1 MFSRFFIERPIFA
14 TVISIVVVLA
24 GLLSIENLPVAQ
36 YPEITPPTVTI
47 SAQYPGASADTIQK
61 TVAAPIEQQVNGVEH
76 MIYMSSTSSS
86 SGTVNITVS
95 FEIGTDPDQATI
107 NVNNRVQQALPTLPE
122 EVRRLGVTVEKRST
136 NFLQIVALQSPDGR
150 YDTIYLN
157 NYAILNII
165 DELKR
170 VPGVGNATVFGAQ
183 DYSMRIWLKPDRM
196 QQLKLTATDIVNA
209 INEQNSQFAAGKVGA
224 PPTPD
229 STQLTYTVTTQGR
242 LTDARQFENIILRAN
257 PDGSVLRLKDVAR
270 VELGALSYDVASK
283 LNGKPSV
290 AIGIYLQ
297 SGANALAVADGVRAA
312 MQHVAASFPSG
323 ISYSIPYDTTRFV
336 VVSIKE
342 VIKTLFE
349 AMVLVFLV
357 VYLFL
362 QNWRATIIPCIAVPV
377 SLIGAFAGM
386 YLLGF
391 SINTLTLLG
400 LVLAIGIVVDDAIVV
415 LENVE
420 RIMAEEKLPP
430 KQAAI
435 KAMTEVSGPVVA
447 IVLVLCSV
455 FIPVA
460 FLGGMTGL
468 LYKQFAITLAVS
480 VAISGFVA
488 LTLSP
493 ALCALLLKPT
503 HHEPRG
509 FFRWFNRGFEW
520 LTHRYTAGVA
530 LVMRRGVLALLI
542 FAALIAATWGLFR
555 IVPTSFIPPEDQ
567 GFMIAAVILPDAA
580 SLHRTEQVT
589 DRITALQIK
598 NSSIADTLAINGFDL
613 LSGGSRTSSATMFMI
628 LKPWDERKSAAAS
641 VNGLIGRLMAAA
653 ASIRQALVLAF
664 NPPAI
669 PGLGATG
676 GFEFYIQN
684 RGTGDSHALAAVTQ
698 KFIAA
703 AAKRPELTGVST
715 QFRADVPQLYIDV
728 DRDQA
733 QAYGVKLSDIF
744 NALQSTF
751 GALYVNDF
759 NKFGR
764 TYRVQLQAEAP
775 FRSTPADI
783 SKVWVRSSTTGDMV
797 PLATLVDVKRVTGP
811 ETVDRFNLFPAAN
824 VIGNAAP
831 GYSSGQAIAA
841 MEQVAKQVLP
851 SDYSYAWSGISYEE
865 KKAGSTSTMAFAF
878 GIIMVF
884 LVLAAQY
891 EKWSLPISVILAVP
905 FGLFGAM
912 LAVWLRGLSNDIY
925 FQISL
930 LTLIGLAAKNAIL
943 IVEFAVLKH
952 DEGMP
957 VGDAALEA
965 ARLRFRPILMTSMAF
980 ILGVVPLAIATGA
993 GAASRHSIGTGVVGG
1008 MLSATFLAVFFV
1020 PLFYVLVSRRKRGVA
1035 HDDAGTGATA
1045 GEPR

>member
-14 TVISIVVVLA
+14 TVISIVIVLA
-24 GLLSIENLPVAQ
+24 GLLSIENLPIAQ

-47 SAQYPGASADTIQK
+47 TAQYPGASADTIQK

-86 SGTVNITVS
+86 SGTVSITVS

-122 EVRRLGVTVEKRST
+122 AVRRLGVTVEKRST

-157 NYAILNII
+157 NYAILNVI

-196 QQLKLTATDIVNA
+196 QQLKLTATDIANA

-224 PPTPD
+224 PPTD
-229 STQLTYTVTTQGR
+229 NSTQLTYTVTTQGR

-270 VELGALSYDVASK
+270 VELGALSYDVTSK

-349 AMVLVFLV
+349 AMLLVFLV

-362 QNWRATIIPCIAVPV
+362 QNWRATIIPCIAAPV

-420 RIMAEEKLPP
+420 RIMAEEKLSP
-430 KQAAI
+430 KDAAI

-493 ALCALLLKPT
+493 ALCALLLKPAQ
-503 HHEPRG
+503 HEPRG

-530 LVMRRGVLALLI
+530 LVMRRGALALLI
-542 FAALIAATWGLFR
+542 FAALLAATWGLFR

-580 SLHRTEQVT
+580 SLNRTEQVT
-589 DRITALQIK
+589 NRITAMQMK
-598 NSSIADTLAINGFDL
+598 NPSIADTLAINGFDM
-613 LSGGSRTSSATMFMI
+613 LSGGSRTSSATMFII
-628 LKPWDERKSAAAS
+628 LKPWDERKSAATS
-641 VNGLIGRLMAAA
+641 VNGLIGQLMGAA

-669 PGLGATG
+669 PGLGTTG

-684 RGTGDSHALAAVTQ
+684 RGNGDSHALAAVTQ

-715 QFRADVPQLYIDV
+715 QFRADVPQLYIKV
-728 DRDQA
+728 DRDEA

-797 PLATLVDVKRVTGP
+797 PLATLVDIKRITGP
-811 ETVDRFNLFPAAN
+811 ETVDRFNIFPAAN

-831 GYSSGQAIAA
+831 GYSSGQAISA
-841 MEQVAKQVLP
+841 MEQVAQQVLP
-851 SDYSYAWSGISYEE
+851 SDYSYAWSGISFEE
-865 KKAGSTSTMAFAF
+865 KQAGGTSMLAFVF

-905 FGLFGAM
+905 FGLFGAI
-912 LAVWLRGLSNDIY
+912 LAVWLTGLSNDIY

-930 LTLIGLAAKNAIL
+930 LTLVGLAAKNAIL

-952 DEGMP
+952 DEGMAIK
-957 VGDAALEA
+957 DAALEA

-980 ILGVVPLAIATGA
+980 ILGVLPLAIATGA
-993 GAASRHSIGTGVVGG
+993 GAASR
-1008 MLSATFLAVFFV
+1008 
-1020 PLFYVLVSRRKRGVA
+1020 
-1035 HDDAGTGATA
+1035 
-1045 GEPR
+1045 

>member
-1 MFSRFFIERPIFA
+1 
-14 TVISIVVVLA
+14 
-24 GLLSIENLPVAQ
+24 
-36 YPEITPPTVTI
+36 
-47 SAQYPGASADTIQK
+47 
-61 TVAAPIEQQVNGVEH
+61 
-76 MIYMSSTSSS
+76 
-86 SGTVNITVS
+86 
-95 FEIGTDPDQATI
+95 
-107 NVNNRVQQALPTLPE
+107 
-122 EVRRLGVTVEKRST
+122 
-136 NFLQIVALQSPDGR
+136 
-150 YDTIYLN
+150 
-157 NYAILNII
+157 
-165 DELKR
+165 
-170 VPGVGNATVFGAQ
+170 
-183 DYSMRIWLKPDRM
+183 
-196 QQLKLTATDIVNA
+196 
-209 INEQNSQFAAGKVGA
+209 
-224 PPTPD
+224 
-229 STQLTYTVTTQGR
+229 
-242 LTDARQFENIILRAN
+242 
-257 PDGSVLRLKDVAR
+257 
-270 VELGALSYDVASK
+270 
-283 LNGKPSV
+283 
-290 AIGIYLQ
+290 
-297 SGANALAVADGVRAA
+297 
-312 MQHVAASFPSG
+312 
-323 ISYSIPYDTTRFV
+323 
-336 VVSIKE
+336 
-342 VIKTLFE
+342 
-349 AMVLVFLV
+349 
-357 VYLFL
+357 
-362 QNWRATIIPCIAVPV
+362 
-377 SLIGAFAGM
+377 
-386 YLLGF
+386 
-391 SINTLTLLG
+391 
-400 LVLAIGIVVDDAIVV
+400 V

-420 RIMAEEKLPP
+420 RIMAEEKLAP
-430 KQAAI
+430 KDAAI

-493 ALCALLLKPT
+493 ALCALLLKPAQN
-503 HHEPRG
+503 EPRG

-520 LTHRYTAGVA
+520 LTHHYTAGVA
-530 LVMRRGVLALLI
+530 LVMRRGVLAMLI

-580 SLHRTEQVT
+580 SLSRTEQVT
-589 DRITALQIK
+589 DRVTAIQMK
-598 NSSIADTLAINGFDL
+598 NPSIADTLAINGFDL
-613 LSGGSRTSSATMFMI
+613 LSGGSRTSAATMFMI
-628 LKPWDERKSAAAS
+628 LKPWDERKSAATS
-641 VNGLIGRLMAAA
+641 VNGLIGRLMGAA

-728 DRDQA
+728 DRDEA

-797 PLATLVDVKRVTGP
+797 PLATLVDVKRITGP
-811 ETVDRFNLFPAAN
+811 ETVDRFNIFTAAN

-851 SDYSYAWSGISYEE
+851 SDYSYAWSGISFEE
-865 KKAGSTSTMAFAF
+865 KKAGGTSTLAFAF
-878 GIIMVF
+878 GIVMVF

-891 EKWSLPISVILAVP
+891 EKWSLPISVLLAVP

-957 VGDAALEA
+957 VRDAALEA

-980 ILGVVPLAIATGA
+980 ILGVIPLAIATGA

-1020 PLFYVLVSRRKRGVA
+1020 PLFYVLVSRRKPKATRG
-1035 HDDAGTGATA
+1035 AGTQTTE
-1045 GEPR
+1045 GEQR

>member
-1 MFSRFFIERPIFA
+1 
-14 TVISIVVVLA
+14 
-24 GLLSIENLPVAQ
+24 
-36 YPEITPPTVTI
+36 
-47 SAQYPGASADTIQK
+47 
-61 TVAAPIEQQVNGVEH
+61 
-76 MIYMSSTSSS
+76 
-86 SGTVNITVS
+86 
-95 FEIGTDPDQATI
+95 
-107 NVNNRVQQALPTLPE
+107 
-122 EVRRLGVTVEKRST
+122 
-136 NFLQIVALQSPDGR
+136 
-150 YDTIYLN
+150 
-157 NYAILNII
+157 
-165 DELKR
+165 
-170 VPGVGNATVFGAQ
+170 
-183 DYSMRIWLKPDRM
+183 
-196 QQLKLTATDIVNA
+196 
-209 INEQNSQFAAGKVGA
+209 
-224 PPTPD
+224 
-229 STQLTYTVTTQGR
+229 
-242 LTDARQFENIILRAN
+242 
-257 PDGSVLRLKDVAR
+257 
-270 VELGALSYDVASK
+270 
-283 LNGKPSV
+283 
-290 AIGIYLQ
+290 
-297 SGANALAVADGVRAA
+297 
-312 MQHVAASFPSG
+312 
-323 ISYSIPYDTTRFV
+323 
-336 VVSIKE
+336 
-342 VIKTLFE
+342 
-349 AMVLVFLV
+349 
-357 VYLFL
+357 
-362 QNWRATIIPCIAVPV
+362 
-377 SLIGAFAGM
+377 
-386 YLLGF
+386 
-391 SINTLTLLG
+391 
-400 LVLAIGIVVDDAIVV
+400 
-415 LENVE
+415 
-420 RIMAEEKLPP
+420 
-430 KQAAI
+430 
-435 KAMTEVSGPVVA
+435 
-447 IVLVLCSV
+447 
-455 FIPVA
+455 
-460 FLGGMTGL
+460 MTGL

-530 LVMRRGVLALLI
+530 LVMRRSVLALLI

-589 DRITALQIK
+589 DRITALQMK
-598 NSSIADTLAINGFDL
+598 NPSIADTLAINGFDL

-684 RGTGDSHALAAVTQ
+684 RGTGDSHVLAAVTQ

-957 VGDAALEA
+957 VRDAALEA

-1020 PLFYVLVSRRKRGVA
+1020 PLFYVLVSRRKRGAA